1 MSKLD
6 HVDHHVDHD
15 EKFAPSSAAQ
25 RDLSPAS
32 SPALHSDHE
41 KHGGVL
47 HHPREDTSGAVIR
60 AQNILSHF
68 TRSELLADVD
78 AFAREK
84 GLEDDLGDLRR
95 GALIAQRPTDWENI
109 HGLELSQH
117 EADTLRR
124 EKTHRWSHPK
134 WMYLTIFLCSI
145 GAATQGW
152 DQTGSNGANL
162 SFPAEFGIASPNGR
176 DPWLVGAIN
185 AAPYL
190 ASAGLGCWLSDPLN
204 NILGRRGVIFLTA
217 LVLIATPIASG
228 FTHSWQALF
237 VVRLIL
243 GLGMGAKGA
252 TVPIFA
258 AENSPAAIREL
269 RASEQADRRS

>member
-1 MSKLD
+1 MSYSTNKRDLA
-6 HVDHHVDHD
+6 VDDHD
-15 EKFAPSSAAQ
+15 SN
-25 RDLSPAS
+25 DSP
-32 SPALHSDHE
+32 PLHSDHE
-41 KHGGVL
+41 KGGVL
-47 HHPREDTSGAVIR
+47 GHEDDLHRATTKDGDAVIR

-68 TRSELLADVD
+68 TRSELMADVD

-84 GLEDDLGDLRR
+84 GLEDATGDLRR
-95 GALIAQRPTDWENI
+95 GALIAQRPTDWEYIN
-109 HGLELSQH
+109 GLELSEE
-117 EADTLRR
+117 EAHVLRR

-162 SFPAEFGIASPNGR
+162 SFPQEFGIAGEGR

-204 NILGRRGVIFLTA
+204 NYLGRRGVIFLTA
-217 LVLIATPIASG
+217 LVLIATPIGSA

-243 GLGMGAKGA
+243 GLGMGCKGA

-258 AENSPAAIREL
+258 AENSPAAIRKFA
-269 RASEQADRRS
+269 RAIPIASSF